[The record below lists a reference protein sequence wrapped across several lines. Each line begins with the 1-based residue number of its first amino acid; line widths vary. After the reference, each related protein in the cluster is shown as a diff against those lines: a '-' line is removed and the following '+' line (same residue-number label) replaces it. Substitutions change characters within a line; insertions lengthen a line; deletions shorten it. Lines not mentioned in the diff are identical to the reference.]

1 VESSTKHRRSRAQLD
16 AMMRRVLGGV
26 GLAATDDAVTELR
39 DGWFNAA
46 YALRLDDGRRVVVK
60 IAPPPGAEV
69 MTYEQDIMAT
79 EVATMR
85 LVATN
90 PAIPLP
96 AVLGEDTTG
105 ELCASPYFVM
115 EFVEGQTL
123 AQVAAQLDPAT
134 LSAVR
139 RQTGEIVR
147 EINGFTGPWFGCPGH
162 PRLQGSTWRDAFG
175 HIVGSVIAD
184 GVRRDVDYGHAVDE
198 IHAVMARHAPALDEV
213 TVPRLVHWDVWDANV
228 FVRDGQVTALIDFE
242 RALWGDPLMEAQFRQ
257 FREPVTD
264 AMRGYGWTTSTP
276 AEQRR
281 LQLYA
286 LHLALVM
293 KTECAFRNYDTDHV
307 DVMATWM
314 LRWAMERLSAPG

>member
-1 VESSTKHRRSRAQLD
+1 MESSTKHRRNRAQLD
-16 AMMRRVLGGV
+16 AMVRRVLDGV
-26 GLAATDDAVTELR
+26 CLASTEDAVTELR

-46 YALRLDDGRRVVVK
+46 YTLRLDDGRRVVVK
-60 IAPPPGAEV
+60 IAPPPGADV
-69 MTYEQDIMAT
+69 MTYEQGILAT

-90 PAIPLP
+90 PTIPLP
-96 AVLGEDTTG
+96 AVLGEDSSG
-105 ELCASPYFVM
+105 EVCSSPYFVM
-115 EFVEGQTL
+115 EFIEGQTL
-123 AQVAAQLDPAT
+123 AQVASELDPVT
-134 LSAVR
+134 LTAIR

-147 EINGFTGPWFGCPGH
+147 EINTFTGPWFGCPGH
-162 PRLQGSTWRDAFG
+162 PGLQAPTWRDAFDR
-175 HIVGSVIAD
+175 IVGSVLDD
-184 GVRRDVDYGHAVDE
+184 GIRKGLDFGQPVDE
-198 IHAVMARHAPALDEV
+198 IRALLARHAPTLDEV
-213 TVPRLVHWDVWDANV
+213 TRPQLVHWDVWDANV
-228 FVRDGQVTALIDFE
+228 FVADGRVTALIDFE

-264 AMRGYGWTTSTP
+264 AMRGYGRTTFTR

-281 LQLYA
+281 LELYA

-314 LRWAMERLSAPG
+314 MRWATERLRAD